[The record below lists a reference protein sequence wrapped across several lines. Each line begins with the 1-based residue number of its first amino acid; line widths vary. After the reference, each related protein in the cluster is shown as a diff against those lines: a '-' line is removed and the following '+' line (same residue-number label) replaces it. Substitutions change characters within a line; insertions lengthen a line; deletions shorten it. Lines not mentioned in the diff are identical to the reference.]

1 MAASDDT
8 PLFRQATRT
17 APGRLRRAWE
27 DDKLAVSA
35 EQDALL
41 VPPPARPPAAE
52 PTKLAAEA
60 PAPAGDGDDDDD
72 GRRHA

>member
-1 MAASDDT
+1 M
-8 PLFRQATRT
+8 
-17 APGRLRRAWE
+17 
-27 DDKLAVSA
+27 SA